1 MKKCSFRLFLPLALG
16 LVAFS
21 FADTKAPRTYT
32 LDLAQ
37 SQLSLTLVQEGMLSK
52 RYPTHLVVVKNFS
65 CNITLPRDE
74 KLTTVA
80 LEAEAK
86 SFANADKIMSE
97 FERRGFHDVL
107 QNKVLESER
116 YPTIKFKSVSVS
128 GLKKTGDT
136 RNFTLNGELALH
148 GVIKRVAIPV
158 QVTLADD
165 QLRATGEASLKQSD
179 YGIQPYEGNMGLI
192 KIADELKINFS
203 IVAKLKGARLN
214 SGGDTKK

>member
-1 MKKCSFRLFLPLALG
+1 MKKCSFKLFLLLALG
-16 LVAFS
+16 LAAFT
-21 FADTKAPRTYT
+21 FADTKAARSYT
-32 LDLAQ
+32 LDLSQ

-74 KLTTVA
+74 KLTSVT

-86 SFANADKIMSE
+86 SFTNADKIMSE

-116 YPTIKFKSVSVS
+116 YPAIKFKSVSVS

-136 RNFTLNGELALH
+136 RTFTLNGDLALH
-148 GVIKRVAIPV
+148 GVTKRVAFPV
-158 QVTLADD
+158 TVTLAND

-192 KIADELKINFS
+192 KIADELKINFA
-203 IVAKLKGARLN
+203 IVAKLNPDGGA
-214 SGGDTKK
+214 KK

>member
-1 MKKCSFRLFLPLALG
+1 MKKYWFSLVLLLG

-21 FADTKAPRTYT
+21 FADTKGTRSYT

-74 KLTTVA
+74 KLTAVA
-80 LEAEAK
+80 FEAEAK
-86 SFANADKIMSE
+86 SFTNADKIMSE

-116 YPTIKFKSVSVS
+116 YPTIKFKSVNVS
-128 GLKKTGDT
+128 GLKKNGDT

-148 GVIKRVAIPV
+148 GVTKRVAFPV
-158 QVTLADD
+158 TVTLANDT
-165 QLRATGEASLKQSD
+165 LRATGEASLKQSD

-192 KIADELKINFS
+192 KIADELKINFA
-203 IVAKLKGARLN
+203 IVAKLN
-214 SGGDTKK
+214 GDAKK

>member
-1 MKKCSFRLFLPLALG
+1 MKKCSFRLFLLLALG
-16 LVAFS
+16 LAVFT
-21 FADTKAPRTYT
+21 FADTKAARSYT

-74 KLTTVA
+74 KLTTVT

-86 SFANADKIMSE
+86 SFTNADKIMSE

-116 YPTIKFKSVSVS
+116 YPAIKFKSVSVS

-136 RNFTLNGELALH
+136 RTFTLNGDLVLH
-148 GVIKRVAIPV
+148 GVTKRVAFPV
-158 QVTLADD
+158 IVTLAND
-165 QLRATGEASLKQSD
+165 QLRAIGEASLKQSD

-203 IVAKLKGARLN
+203 IVAKLNEDGA
-214 SGGDTKK
+214 KK

>member
-1 MKKCSFRLFLPLALG
+1 MKKYWIGLVLLLV

-21 FADTKAPRTYT
+21 FADTKATRTYT

-52 RYPTHLVVVKNFS
+52 RYPTHLVVVKNFN

-74 KLTTVA
+74 KLTAVA

-86 SFANADKIMSE
+86 SFTNADKIMSE

-116 YPTIKFKSVSVS
+116 YPAIKFKSVNVS
-128 GLKKTGDT
+128 GLKKNGDT
-136 RNFTLNGELALH
+136 RTFTLNGELALH
-148 GVIKRVAIPV
+148 GVTKRVAFPV
-158 QVTLADD
+158 TVKLAHDT
-165 QLRATGEASLKQSD
+165 LRATGEASLKQSD

-192 KIADELKINFS
+192 KIADELKISFA
-203 IVAKLKGARLN
+203 IVAKLN
-214 SGGDTKK
+214 GDAKK

>member
-1 MKKCSFRLFLPLALG
+1 MKKCSFKLFLLLALG
-16 LVAFS
+16 LAAFT
-21 FADTKAPRTYT
+21 FADTKAVRSYT

-74 KLTTVA
+74 KLTTVT

-86 SFANADKIMSE
+86 SFTNADKIMSE

-116 YPTIKFKSVSVS
+116 YPAIKFKSVSVS
-128 GLKKTGDT
+128 GLKKNGDT
-136 RNFTLNGELALH
+136 RTFTLNGELALH
-148 GVIKRVAIPV
+148 GVTKRVAFPV
-158 QVTLADD
+158 TVTLTND

-179 YGIQPYEGNMGLI
+179 YGIQPYEGNLGLI

-203 IVAKLKGARLN
+203 IVAKLNEDGA
-214 SGGDTKK
+214 KK